1 MESMIKIDNGVSKK
15 AMDEVAEVVT
25 NLFKA
30 ANDYD
35 VGEDNLGRALKLIGK
50 TIKQGDMTI
59 SHCNL
64 TVNNTE
70 PETRPSTICDV
81 RNAPEPDPNP
91 NCLSNKIN
99 CLRKL
104 AANAWFDYEDIP
116 TEGQVKVSVADGS
129 IKAYVTYAK
138 LRETAYED
146 LNELIPKI
154 S

>member
-15 AMDEVAEVVT
+15 AMDEVAEVVIG
-25 NLFKA
+25 LFKA

-70 PETRPSTICDV
+70 PETRPPTVFDV
-81 RNAPEPDPNP
+81 RNAPEPDPN
-91 NCLSNKIN
+91 CLSNKIN
-99 CLRKL
+99 RLRKL
-104 AANAWFDYEDIP
+104 ATNAWFDYEDIP
-116 TEGQVKVSVADGS
+116 TEGKVKISVADGS
-129 IKAYVTYAK
+129 IEAYVTYAK
-138 LRETAYED
+138 LRETAYEV